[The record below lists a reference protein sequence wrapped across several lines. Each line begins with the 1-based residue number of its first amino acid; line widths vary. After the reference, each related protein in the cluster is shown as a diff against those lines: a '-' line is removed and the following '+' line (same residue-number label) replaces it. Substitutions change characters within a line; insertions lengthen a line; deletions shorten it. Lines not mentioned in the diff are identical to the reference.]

1 MEQPPA
7 TFQVNGAALRRT
19 RMRQGIGMQAAADAA
34 GITRS
39 YLSRLETGT
48 ASGRMR
54 PDTYVALR
62 TALRATDHDFLA
74 PPEDQPEKR

>member
-1 MEQPPA
+1 
-7 TFQVNGAALRRT
+7 
-19 RMRQGIGMQAAADAA
+19 MRQGLGMEEAANAA

-62 TALRATDHDFLA
+62 TALRATDNDLLQPPEA
-74 PPEDQPEKR
+74 PPETR